1 VRLEPSVPL
10 AQLGLKHGGAGC
22 IGFTLSAVAEPLPGE
37 WPGNLALRPHLTLAP
52 VIFRLVSPQN
62 AGCQNVNYGENLNG
76 LRRTFG
82 RPSSNVLVNPIL
94 YGF

>member
-1 VRLEPSVPL
+1 MA
-10 AQLGLKHGGAGC
+10 AQVVLVLL
-22 IGFTLSAVAEPLPGE
+22 FRRWLSPCQASGRVTS
-37 WPGNLALRPHLTLAP
+37 RPHLALAP

-62 AGCQNVNYGENLNG
+62 AGRQNVNHGENLNG

-94 YGF
+94 HGFGEEENARNADQ